1 MEFTETLKGEFG
13 RRNELSSQQVV
24 GQPSNQK
31 VVHGDKEL
39 AMLSQ
44 LAENYPPAF
53 IFPKQ
58 GLQTWSTTDMEHY
71 RRGAL
76 QTWSTAGNSESSV
89 CRLFSGDLGPQR
101 KEVSWRSAVLVMLAG
116 ESLN

>member
-71 RRGAL
+71 RRGA
-76 QTWSTAGNSESSV
+76 GRVPE
-89 CRLFSGDLGPQR
+89 LFPQLPGRSQAPSGCPETDTEKDVLLPGADGPWAQ
-101 KEVSWRSAVLVMLAG
+101 
-116 ESLN
+116 

>member
-1 MEFTETLKGEFG
+1 
-13 RRNELSSQQVV
+13 
-24 GQPSNQK
+24 
-31 VVHGDKEL
+31 
-39 AMLSQ
+39 
-44 LAENYPPAF
+44 
-53 IFPKQ
+53 
-58 GLQTWSTTDMEHY
+58 MEHY